1 MKQDIE
7 SNTSSESN
15 KIMARWWFQ
24 RCRNH
29 HPHCTPTGCSR
40 RKFPN
45 RLLEVGISF
54 NGPTVKI
61 VETQLLQDI
70 EYMTLSHCWGASLPL
85 RLLNANLQAY
95 KTSISFSSLPKTFQ
109 HALFVV
115 GWFGIKYLWIDAL
128 CIIQDSENDWARE
141 SGCMRDYYKY
151 SFGMIAATG
160 ASNSSEGLFF
170 DRNPA
175 FVPPFRVT
183 IDFFGKDTEVVVTG
197 GDSCLD
203 TLRKEP
209 LNQRGWFLQE
219 RFLSPRIL
227 YFGRNHMTWECQNGL
242 SCETWP
248 NIIPD
253 KVSRG
258 PFGLEGEYSSL
269 SRRPDH
275 RSYERLWMNLVKT
288 YSSMALTRL
297 SDKCVAFAGIAEEF
311 QAATQDDYVAGLWRR
326 DLPRALLWTVKMDV
340 GEQRHPN
347 HSPARSRSYL
357 APSWSWLSINR
368 AVEPA
373 MQVYGPPRDM
383 VAINVEVESV
393 TENKFGAI
401 KHAVIRGWGAL
412 VPAICIEWKEVWWFH
427 SIRSKII
434 GDIIGGSH
442 LGYIICIDQGHI
454 EEHDRSL
461 YCLPILDS
469 EGNSLDPG
477 QVHGLLVVPTFRT
490 TAEYRRIG
498 TFHIDKPRAYDLL
511 EVPEVLAGDL
521 KGTEFESFTLV

>member
-1 MKQDIE
+1 MK
-7 SNTSSESN
+7 
-15 KIMARWWFQ
+15 
-24 RCRNH
+24 
-29 HPHCTPTGCSR
+29 
-40 RKFPN
+40 
-45 RLLEVGISF
+45 V
-54 NGPTVKI
+54 

-70 EYMTLSHCWGASLPL
+70 EYMTLSHCWGGSLPL

-109 HALFVV
+109 DALFVV

-128 CIIQDSENDWARE
+128 CIIQDSENDWAHE

-151 SFGMIAATG
+151 SFGTIAATG
-160 ASNSSEGLFF
+160 ASNPSEGLFF

-175 FVPPFRVT
+175 FVPPFIAI
-183 IDFFGKDTEVVVTG
+183 IDWFGKKRNVAVTAV
-197 GDSCLD
+197 DSCLE

-227 YFGRNHMTWECQNGL
+227 YFGRNHMTWECRNGL

-253 KVSRG
+253 KVSRKS
-258 PFGLEGEYSSL
+258 FSLEGECSSL
-269 SRRPDH
+269 SRGPH
-275 RSYERLWMNLVKT
+275 NRSHEPIWMNLVNT

-311 QAATQDDYVAGLWRR
+311 QAVTQDDYVAGLWRR
-326 DLPRALLWTVKMDV
+326 DLPRALLWTVKMDF
-340 GEQRHPN
+340 GEQRHLN

-368 AVEPA
+368 AVESA

-383 VAINVEVESV
+383 VTINVEVESV

-412 VPAICIEWKEVWWFH
+412 VPAICIEWHAHWRFH
-427 SIRSKII
+427 SIRSKVM
-434 GDIIGGSH
+434 GEIIGGSH

-454 EEHDRSL
+454 EEPDRSL
-461 YCLPILDS
+461 YCLPIIDS
-469 EGNSLDPG
+469 GRDSLGPG
-477 QVHGLLVVPTFRT
+477 RVHGLLVVPTFKK

-498 TFHIDKPRAYDLL
+498 TFYIDKPRAFNLL
-511 EVPEVLAGDL
+511 QIPLAFTDAL
-521 KGTEFESFTLV
+521 KGTKFENFTLV